1 MISPEQVLAVV
12 DEFCTSLNLPVGYTY
27 RLVGEMSEGAVSLYV
42 TDAGDTPLAILLL
55 EEGSARELYRYDV
68 EEGSEMFSSEFSSV
82 LDLFSTLSLYLYPF
96 FSYMGL
102 GSYFSHLLGRSCT
115 TWRDVVAVLG
125 SLAGVDFY
133 PAQAGLSTEG
143 FLLDVYAGK
152 VSCKSFFTYSE
163 PYESTLEML
172 TLIFVTLSYWFSSQ
186 EIDIVYP
193 SGSVDDSVDE
203 EPAEEEPDTEED
215 GDFGGG
221 FF

>member
-1 MISPEQVLAVV
+1 MISSEQVLAVV
-12 DEFCTSLNLPVGYTY
+12 NEFCTSLNLPVGYTY

-42 TDAGDTPLAILLL
+42 TDTDDAPLAILLL
-55 EEGSARELYRYDV
+55 EEGSAKELYRFDV
-68 EEGSEMFSSEFSSV
+68 EEGSEMFSSEYSSV

-96 FSYMGL
+96 FAYMGL

-133 PAQAGLSTEG
+133 PAQAGLSTDG
-143 FLLDVYAGK
+143 FLLDVYAGR

-172 TLIFVTLSYWFSSQ
+172 TLIFVTLSYWFASQ

-193 SGSVDDSVDE
+193 AGGVDGSVDE
-203 EPAEEEPDTEED
+203 EPAEEEPSEED
-215 GDFGGG
+215 DFGGG

>member
-42 TDAGDTPLAILLL
+42 TDADDTPLAILLL
-55 EEGSARELYRYDV
+55 EEGSARELYRFDV
-68 EEGSEMFSSEFSSV
+68 EEGFEMFSSEYDSV

-133 PAQAGLSTEG
+133 PAQAGLSAEG

-163 PYESTLEML
+163 SYETTLEML

-186 EIDIVYP
+186 DIDIVYP
-193 SGSVDDSVDE
+193 AGDEVNSVE
-203 EPAEEEPDTEED
+203 EESAGEEPDVED
-215 GDFGGG
+215 DNFGGG